1 MILFETERL
10 IIKSLESTDKKYFA
24 ELFTNEKVL
33 QLIPQKAF
41 TESQIMNRFHK
52 NLNLEFSNLK
62 HRKCTCGIFEKGN
75 AEMIGLSLFLL
86 NKDNDNEL
94 GYRFRVDYWGKGYGT
109 ETTKGMLEY
118 YFNVLKT
125 EKVIA
130 DVNIENVASIKILN
144 TFMKPVKDFY
154 NERDHCTDRRFEL
167 RKNNWPQ

>member
-62 HRKCTCGIFEKGN
+62 HRKCTCGIFKKGN
-75 AEMIGLSLFLL
+75 AEMIGLSLF
-86 NKDNDNEL
+86 
-94 GYRFRVDYWGKGYGT
+94 
-109 ETTKGMLEY
+109 
-118 YFNVLKT
+118 
-125 EKVIA
+125 
-130 DVNIENVASIKILN
+130 
-144 TFMKPVKDFY
+144 
-154 NERDHCTDRRFEL
+154 
-167 RKNNWPQ
+167 